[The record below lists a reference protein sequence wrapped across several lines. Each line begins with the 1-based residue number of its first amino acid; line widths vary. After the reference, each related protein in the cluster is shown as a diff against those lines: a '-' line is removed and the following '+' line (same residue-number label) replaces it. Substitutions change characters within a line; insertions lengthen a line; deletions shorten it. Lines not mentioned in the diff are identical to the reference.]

1 MRSKQYFTSIEN
13 NPHENSTEPRTL
25 LKKGIMLPKQEIK
38 KSVNGYYS
46 YLRFHYCWTTR
57 NTNITPCKIA
67 NYHIILY
74 TNTLNQ

>member
-13 NPHENSTEPRTL
+13 NPHENSTEP
-25 LKKGIMLPKQEIK
+25 KKGIMLPKQEIK

-57 NTNITPCKIA
+57 IRTWTNRTKTCCATITP
-67 NYHIILY
+67 
-74 TNTLNQ
+74 